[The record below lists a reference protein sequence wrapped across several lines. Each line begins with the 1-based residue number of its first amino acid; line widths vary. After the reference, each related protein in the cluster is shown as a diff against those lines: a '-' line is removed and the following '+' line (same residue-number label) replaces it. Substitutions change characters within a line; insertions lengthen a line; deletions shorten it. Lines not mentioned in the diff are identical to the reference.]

1 MADNTNDKQGKSA
14 PASSGFFKGVSTE
27 FKKVSWPNRTTLSK
41 QTVAV
46 VCVSVV
52 VGVIIAV
59 LDMAIQYG
67 VNFIS
72 M

>member
-1 MADNTNDKQGKSA
+1 MADKAVDKQTKSA
-14 PASSGFFKGVSTE
+14 DPGFFKGVSIE
-27 FKKVSWPNRTTLSK
+27 FKKVSWPNRSTLTK
-41 QTVAV
+41 QTIAV

-52 VGVIIAV
+52 MGVIIAA
-59 LDMAIQYG
+59 LDVIIQYG